1 MKQQSEATC
10 IFIVEDDPMYQHM
23 IKYFAEMDPNHVVH
37 TFTTGKSCI
46 EHLHLNPHIISL
58 DYTLPDIKGIE
69 VLNAVKK
76 YNEKIE
82 VIVLSGQQDIG
93 TAVELIREGA
103 YDYITKDKSTKD
115 RFFTTINNIKKKME
129 MEQTIDDL
137 KDQLAGRHE
146 LETTLIGN
154 SPPIQQILG
163 LIRKAVRNNITVSI
177 SGETGT
183 GKEVVA
189 KTIHY
194 NSARKRKP
202 FVAVNM
208 SAIPKELVESE
219 LFGYEKGAFTGAQN
233 RKKGRVELS
242 NGGTLFLDEIGEMD
256 LNMQAKIL
264 RVLQEREFVR
274 VGGEKPVK
282 FDSRIIIATH
292 RDLKEEVNKGR
303 FREDLYYRLL
313 GLNVHLPPLRQRGSD
328 IILLAKYFLKM
339 FCKENKMPAFR
350 LSEEAV
356 EKMMKYQYP
365 GNVRELKA
373 VIELAAVIS
382 EGQVIG
388 EDNVHFNSPR
398 REYNFITE
406 EMTLETYK
414 RRIIFHYLEKY
425 GQDINLVA
433 KKLDIG
439 VSTIYRILKEEKS
452 KSSVEGVGFL
462 ND

>member
-1 MKQQSEATC
+1 MKHQSEATC

-37 TFTTGKSCI
+37 TFSTGKSCI
-46 EHLHLNPHIISL
+46 EHLHLNPDIISL
-58 DYTLPDIKGIE
+58 DYTLPDMKGIE
-69 VLNAVKK
+69 VLNAINK
-76 YNEKIE
+76 YNNKIE

-103 YDYITKDKSTKD
+103 YDYITKDKNTKD

-129 MEQTIDDL
+129 MEQTIDNL
-137 KDQLAGRHE
+137 KDQLADRHE
-146 LETTLIGN
+146 IETTLIGN
-154 SPPIQQILG
+154 SPPIQQVLA

-189 KTIHY
+189 KAVHY
-194 NSARKRKP
+194 NSARRKKP

-219 LFGYEKGAFTGAQN
+219 LFGYEKGAFTGANN
-233 RKKGRVELS
+233 RKKGQIELS

-292 RDLKEEVNKGR
+292 KDLKEEVNKGR

-313 GLNVHLPPLRQRGSD
+313 GLNIHLPPLRQRGSD
-328 IILLAKYFLKM
+328 IILLGKYFLNT
-339 FCKENKMPAFR
+339 FCKENKMTPLR
-350 LSEEAV
+350 LAESAI

-382 EGQVIG
+382 EGDVIDK
-388 EDNVHFNSPR
+388 ESIHFN
-398 REYNFITE
+398 
-406 EMTLETYK
+406 
-414 RRIIFHYLEKY
+414 
-425 GQDINLVA
+425 
-433 KKLDIG
+433 
-439 VSTIYRILKEEKS
+439 
-452 KSSVEGVGFL
+452 
-462 ND
+462 